1 MVAIINSS
9 HSIHRILN
17 YNENKV
23 KEGVAECIGAQNYPF
38 DPDQMSF
45 NMKLN
50 RFLKQ
55 MELNQNTK
63 RNSVHISL
71 NFDSSEKGMPNEKLI
86 GIADT
91 YMQKIGFG
99 KQPYLVYRHDDA
111 GHPHIHI
118 VTTNIEHD
126 GRRIDLHHL
135 GIRMSEPARKA
146 IEKEYGLV
154 RAEDRKR
161 IQQNILPVNPVTV
174 KYGKNPSKQA
184 IQNVLQYVIGNYKF
198 ASFPELNAI
207 LQQYNLKADR
217 GQPDSRTFIK
227 NGLLYRILDSAGN
240 PVGVPIKA
248 SLFASKPTLK
258 FLEQKFLKN
267 KEKGLTQKRRVK
279 NAIDTILASKNVTLD
294 DLSKILDRQGIHIVL
309 RTSENGLAYGIT
321 YVDHQTRCVFNGSAL
336 GKEYSAK
343 QLMERCANTMIGQ
356 QTLAPHS
363 GYEQADVKRH
373 SPEGTTASTDKHHFP
388 SADSLID
395 SLLQHENAAEYVT
408 NQFKKGRKKKR
419 KRNNPGNN

>member
-45 NMKLN
+45 SMKLN

-55 MELNQNTK
+55 MELNENTK

-71 NFDSSEKGMPNEKLI
+71 NFDSSEKGMPNETLVE
-86 GIADT
+86 IADT

-161 IQQNILPVNPVTV
+161 IQQNILPVNPVIV

-198 ASFPELNAI
+198 ASLPELNAI

-279 NAIDTILASKNVTLD
+279 NAIDAILASKNVTLD
-294 DLSKILDRQGIHIVL
+294 DLSKILDSQGIHIVL

-343 QLMERCANTMIGQ
+343 QLMERCVNTMVGQ

-363 GYEQADVKRH
+363 GYEQADLKRH
-373 SPEGTTASTDKHHFP
+373 SPEVVTPSTDKHLFP
-388 SADSLID
+388 SPDNLID

>member
-38 DPDQMSF
+38 DPDHMSF

-86 GIADT
+86 EIADT

-146 IEKEYGLV
+146 IEKEYELV

-161 IQQNILPVNPVTV
+161 IPNNILPVNPVIV

-198 ASFPELNAI
+198 ASLPELNAI

-240 PVGVPIKA
+240 PVGVPLKA

-309 RTSENGLAYGIT
+309 RTSEKGLAYGIT

-343 QLMERCANTMIGQ
+343 QIMERCANTMVGQ
-356 QTLAPHS
+356 QTLTPHS
-363 GYEQADVKRH
+363 GYEQPDIKLH
-373 SPEGTTASTDKHHFP
+373 SPEVVTPSTDKHLSP
-388 SADSLID
+388 SLID